1 MARSHLALVQGARGH
16 VARGGD
22 DGVLED
28 SAGLGDVRRQLLRH
42 QEQEGHRPVAGRGRA
57 RPQHLREGGQDDAA
71 HRLSVERDSQ
81 HIVQRQEVRHQA
93 RGQEGARLC
102 LLRLAPPHQQAHT
115 RALHGQPRA
124 LHASPQG
131 RQHRGAADE
140 GPGQG
145 GEAAQGEGASDAHQG
160 ATGARARR
168 TREERTARQTQQA
181 RGGGQQGARGF
192 APHFFFFSF
201 ADLFG
206 EIKCL
211 FDCCVALEEQQRV
224 TKEIEE
230 KRQRAEEERKK
241 LEKERL
247 EAEKRAS
254 QIANMAKDEKDR
266 MVSNARIVLSDHAVA
281 PSNHWRVAHPS
292 ITTTTNTTNTTT
304 TTNTSKINKNIT
316 ATKKF

>member
-1 MARSHLALVQGARGH
+1 M
-16 VARGGD
+16 
-22 DGVLED
+22 
-28 SAGLGDVRRQLLRH
+28 
-42 QEQEGHRPVAGRGRA
+42 
-57 RPQHLREGGQDDAA
+57 
-71 HRLSVERDSQ
+71 
-81 HIVQRQEVRHQA
+81 
-93 RGQEGARLC
+93 
-102 LLRLAPPHQQAHT
+102 
-115 RALHGQPRA
+115 
-124 LHASPQG
+124 
-131 RQHRGAADE
+131 
-140 GPGQG
+140 
-145 GEAAQGEGASDAHQG
+145 
-160 ATGARARR
+160 
-168 TREERTARQTQQA
+168 
-181 RGGGQQGARGF
+181 
-192 APHFFFFSF
+192 
-201 ADLFG
+201 
-206 EIKCL
+206 
-211 FDCCVALEEQQRV
+211 